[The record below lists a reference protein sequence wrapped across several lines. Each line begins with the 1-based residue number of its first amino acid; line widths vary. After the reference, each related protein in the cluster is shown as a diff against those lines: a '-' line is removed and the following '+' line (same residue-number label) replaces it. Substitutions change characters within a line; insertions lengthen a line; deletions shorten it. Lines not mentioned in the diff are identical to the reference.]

1 MRFEKYHLLEL
12 TATMQWMRLPR
23 ESVVGFLFFFLF
35 FVAEEKK
42 LQRRMKAKRR
52 LEI

>member
-23 ESVVGFLFFFLF
+23 ESVVGFFFM
-35 FVAEEKK
+35 AEEKK